1 MNQITGIHCILEL
14 FECPFEL
21 LNCETAIRR
30 AVKQAAAE
38 SGSTL
43 LALTSHKFN
52 PQGVTALGLLA
63 ESHISIHTWPENGY
77 AAADVFTCG
86 KNCEPQR
93 ACRFLTESLQAARH
107 TLKVLHRGR
116 SMPSNVLAFPQN
128 QTQEEAC
135 IQITP
140 HPPYG

>member
-21 LNCETAIRR
+21 LDSEKAIRR
-30 AVKQAAAE
+30 AVTQAAEE

-63 ESHISIHTWPENGY
+63 ESHISIHTWPETGY

-86 KNCEPQR
+86 QHCEPRR
-93 ACRFLTESLQAARH
+93 ACRFLTESLQAGRN
-107 TLKVLHRGR
+107 TLKVLDRGR
-116 SMPSNVLAFPQN
+116 SIPSNVLAFPQS

-135 IQITP
+135 FRITP